1 MEHPARARDGMRLTD
16 STRVLIVD
24 DEPLIRWAL
33 AQALVDR
40 GCTVVE
46 AADGRS
52 ARQAIV
58 DSRRAF
64 DVVLLDYRLPD
75 SRDLTLL
82 RAVRRLSP
90 RARVLMMSAYLEPQV
105 AQDARRD
112 GASSVLAKPLDLD
125 IVCALA
131 LGSSEHVQGS
141 AEPART
147 TNQSA
152 TGR

>member
-1 MEHPARARDGMRLTD
+1 MRLTD

-58 DSRRAF
+58 DAHRAF

-90 RARVLMMSAYLEPQV
+90 RTRVLMMSAYLEPQM
-105 AQDARRD
+105 AQDAHRD

-131 LGSSEHVQGS
+131 LDPSAHVGGAASES
-141 AEPART
+141 AGT
-147 TNQSA
+147 TDRGA
-152 TGR
+152 TG

>member
-1 MEHPARARDGMRLTD
+1 MRLTD

-33 AQALVDR
+33 AQVLVDR

-58 DSRRAF
+58 DAHRAF

-82 RAVRRLSP
+82 CAVRRLSP
-90 RARVLMMSAYLEPQV
+90 RTRVLMMSAYLEPQM
-105 AQDARRD
+105 AQDAHRD

-131 LGSSEHVQGS
+131 LDPSGHVGGAASESAGTTDQG
-141 AEPART
+141 
-147 TNQSA
+147 A
-152 TGR
+152 TG